1 MNSLGHAMEGMDSG
15 ARITPTIAVH
25 LLSLAQASNAH
36 GMSQRAADLGLL
48 GFASLSK
55 QMRPQPSAQNSR
67 LLAISTQASLPLA
80 SHLNDALKRAA
91 IVLACIRV
99 WATHNDLTLRRQEP
113 EPYWR

>member
-91 IVLACIRV
+91 ILLACIRV

>member
-1 MNSLGHAMEGMDSG
+1 MDSG

-91 IVLACIRV
+91 ILLACIRV